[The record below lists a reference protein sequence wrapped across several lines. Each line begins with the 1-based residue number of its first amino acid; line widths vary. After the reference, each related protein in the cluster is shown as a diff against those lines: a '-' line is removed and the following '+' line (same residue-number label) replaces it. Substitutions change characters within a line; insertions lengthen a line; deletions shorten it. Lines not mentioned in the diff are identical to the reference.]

1 MYHGK
6 TEFLTELSSA
16 VYKYI
21 DIPLEKGL
29 SWGYVAENTLD
40 ITSGNK
46 INHNMVEMLRIN
58 EMSERWR

>member
-6 TEFLTELSSA
+6 TEFLTKLSSA

-21 DIPLEKGL
+21 DIPLEKVYLGDI
-29 SWGYVAENTLD
+29 VAENTLD

-46 INHNMVEMLRIN
+46 HNHNMLEMLRI
-58 EMSERWR
+58 E

>member
-40 ITSGNK
+40 IT
-46 INHNMVEMLRIN
+46 
-58 EMSERWR
+58 

>member
-21 DIPLEKGL
+21 DIPLEKVYLGDML
-29 SWGYVAENTLD
+29 L
-40 ITSGNK
+40 K
-46 INHNMVEMLRIN
+46 IL
-58 EMSERWR
+58 

>member
-6 TEFLTELSSA
+6 TEFLTEISSA

-21 DIPLEKGL
+21 DMPLEKVCLGDI
-29 SWGYVAENTLD
+29 VAENTLD

-46 INHNMVEMLRIN
+46 HNHNILGMLRI
-58 EMSERWR
+58 E

>member
-21 DIPLEKGL
+21 DIPLEKVYLGDI
-29 SWGYVAENTLD
+29 VAENTLD

-46 INHNMVEMLRIN
+46 HNHNMLGMLRI
-58 EMSERWR
+58 E